1 MSMSVV
7 SQKAGDGVAAPLGVF
22 DSGIGGLTVA
32 AALMRRLPGESLTYL
47 GDTARVPYGTKS
59 PEVIRRYALRCSQFL
74 VEQGAKLVV
83 IACNTASAAA
93 LDVVRA
99 TIGTPVVG
107 VIEPGAELA
116 ARTTKNGRV
125 GVIGT
130 ESTINS
136 GSYQRAL
143 AALDPRIEVFTAP
156 CPLFVPLA
164 EEGLAGHHATRLLAE
179 EYLRPLVASG
189 IDTLV
194 LGCTHYPLLV
204 PVIADVCGS
213 GVAIVNSADAVAEA
227 VAAQVGAACVGEP
240 RHRFYATD
248 VGERVKRVGGDFLG
262 SALAEVELG

>member
-1 MSMSVV
+1 MNST
-7 SQKAGDGVAAPLGVF
+7 APIGVF

-32 AALMRRLPGESLTYL
+32 AALMRRLPGEALAYL

-59 PEVIRRYALRCSQFL
+59 PEVIRRYALLCSQFL
-74 VEQGAKLVV
+74 LDQGAKLLV

-93 LDVVRA
+93 LDVVRE
-99 TIGTPVVG
+99 TLDKPVVG

-116 ARTTKNGRV
+116 ARTTTNGRV

-143 AALDPRIEVFTAP
+143 AALDPRIEVFTTP

-179 EYLRPLVASG
+179 EYLRPLVARG

-204 PVIADVCGS
+204 PVIADVCGA
-213 GVAIVNSADAVAEA
+213 GITIVNSADAVAEA
-227 VAAQVGAACVGEP
+227 VAQKLGPSSAASP
-240 RHRFYATD
+240 HHRFYATD
-248 VGERVKRVGGDFLG
+248 VSDRVKRVGGAFLG
-262 SALAEVELG
+262 SALGDVELVDL

>member
-1 MSMSVV
+1 MQVT
-7 SQKAGDGVAAPLGVF
+7 APLGVF

-32 AALMRRLPGESLTYL
+32 AALMRRLPGEALAYL

-59 PEVIRRYALRCSQFL
+59 PEVIRRYALRCAQFL
-74 VEQGAKLVV
+74 VGQGAKLVV
-83 IACNTASAAA
+83 IACNTASACAV
-93 LDVVRA
+93 DVVRD
-99 TIGTPVVG
+99 TLDMPVVG
-107 VIEPGAELA
+107 VIEPGAALA

-143 AALDPRIEVFTAP
+143 AAHDPHIDVLTAA

-179 EYLRPLVASG
+179 EYLRPLVARG

-213 GVAIVNSADAVAEA
+213 GVTIVNSADAVAEA
-227 VAAQVGAACVGEP
+227 VATKVGASGGGHP

-248 VGERVKRVGGDFLG
+248 VSDRVKRVGGAFLG
-262 SALAEVELG
+262 SVLEHVELVDL